1 MWSLAWLLPA
11 VYLALV
17 VQIAAAA
24 HWPASAAL
32 PDLVA
37 LATLIWHVRTRRTWG
52 LLVVGAG
59 GLLVDL
65 ASPGRLGGACAA
77 ALLAGWFVSVIQLR
91 WRGRGPLV
99 DSLSIAAGTFVWHA
113 GLEGAAWLNSAAWLS
128 STVWPSSTAWSGGGA
143 WLSSTASVGGLA
155 LVGDCVLVGG
165 MTGSL
170 AFPLLVVWGWL
181 RAPLVARQAGA
192 G

>member
-1 MWSLAWLLPA
+1 MWSLAWLLPM
-11 VYLALV
+11 VYLALA

-99 DSLSIAAGTFVWHA
+99 DSLSITAGTFVWHA
-113 GLEGAAWLNSAAWLS
+113 GLEGAAWL
-128 STVWPSSTAWSGGGA
+128 SSTAWLTSTMWLGGGA

-155 LVGDCVLVGG
+155 HVGDCLLVGG

-181 RAPLVARQAGA
+181 RAPLVTRQAGA